1 MRYTTP
7 YSTKAVRDRTL
18 GEPYMKAFLETQWS
32 PEARKAYE
40 EKKAEEARKSQQ
52 QESKDSRKKY
62 DAQERAR
69 WREAQKLAARASKP
83 SNGMRDD
90 PAYKVAR
97 YDAAGNRRSNVDML
111 VLMAVKIIRTDKN
124 AFEDQFG
131 VYRFPTSP
139 VYAPRDWKLQ
149 AMLDTAS
156 LASEMSIR
164 EVSDIELKS
173 TELNEKLSKV
183 STDIRK
189 KKAFLGRIGSLYTA
203 IEQWEATKEVI
214 EALDKTPKDQK
225 EQFKQ
230 EHSKEIENYNRAVGV
245 FYKYSGRYA
254 TTPIMVYDEQA
265 GKKVVSMENIAA
277 TLDSVVR
284 TKEEIDKLQTERKQ
298 ISADISKVRR
308 ISVGLALAQN
318 DLFVHGP
325 KYTPEKLQEIRNRAA
340 AKEAQAISECE
351 KVMEV
356 EKEDFENYVDELLD
370 GKIEEKTGFE
380 VSKEGG
386 KTR

>member
-1 MRYTTP
+1 
-7 YSTKAVRDRTL
+7 
-18 GEPYMKAFLETQWS
+18 
-32 PEARKAYE
+32 
-40 EKKAEEARKSQQ
+40 
-52 QESKDSRKKY
+52 
-62 DAQERAR
+62 
-69 WREAQKLAARASKP
+69 
-83 SNGMRDD
+83 
-90 PAYKVAR
+90 
-97 YDAAGNRRSNVDML
+97 
-111 VLMAVKIIRTDKN
+111 
-124 AFEDQFG
+124 
-131 VYRFPTSP
+131 
-139 VYAPRDWKLQ
+139 
-149 AMLDTAS
+149 
-156 LASEMSIR
+156 
-164 EVSDIELKS
+164 
-173 TELNEKLSKV
+173 
-183 STDIRK
+183 
-189 KKAFLGRIGSLYTA
+189 
-203 IEQWEATKEVI
+203 
-214 EALDKTPKDQK
+214 
-225 EQFKQ
+225 
-230 EHSKEIENYNRAVGV
+230 
-245 FYKYSGRYA
+245 
-254 TTPIMVYDEQA
+254 
-265 GKKVVSMENIAA
+265 MENIAA